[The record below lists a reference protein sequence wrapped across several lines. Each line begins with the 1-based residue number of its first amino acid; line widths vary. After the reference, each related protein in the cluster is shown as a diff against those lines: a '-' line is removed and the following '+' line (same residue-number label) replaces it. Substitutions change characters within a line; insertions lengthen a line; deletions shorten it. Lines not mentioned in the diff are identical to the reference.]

1 MALSLAWLVIPFA
14 IYFDTLAFKT
24 WQCGPRMKPTGNV
37 RKQWDGSNELDFGLS
52 IEEERER
59 NVGKERNVGVKGRG
73 RGRGGKNKGRRRG
86 DKTVDYFI

>member
-24 WQCGPRMKPTGNV
+24 RQCGPRMKPTGNV

-52 IEEERER
+52 IEEEREKCWER
-59 NVGKERNVGVKGRG
+59 AKCWGKGEGGGERG
-73 RGRGGKNKGRRRG
+73 
-86 DKTVDYFI
+86 